1 MSVGLPE
8 PEFIENPENRCP
20 VILLLDTSASMSG
33 EPIKELNQGVKIFKA
48 SVLEDNQASLKVE
61 VAIITFNSEISDVS
75 AKDGFVTISK
85 FNPQKLQA
93 SGGTRMGAAINKALD
108 LLEERK
114 AVYRENDIQY
124 YRPWV
129 FLITDGAPTDFWMDA
144 AKRLKEAEDNNKLL
158 FYSVGVQDADMD
170 TLKEIT
176 PNLERAKKL
185 NGLDFQSMFKW
196 LSASVKQVS
205 RGKIGE
211 KIEPPSTSGWETVIG

>member
-48 SVLEDNQASLKVE
+48 SVEEDNQASLRVE
-61 VAIITFNSEISDVS
+61 VAIITFNSEISDIS

-85 FNPQKLQA
+85 FTPQKLQA

-108 LLEERK
+108 VLEERK
-114 AVYRENDIQY
+114 EVYKENAIQY
-124 YRPWV
+124 YRPWI
-129 FLITDGAPTDFWMDA
+129 FLITDGAPTDFYLDA

-170 TLKEIT
+170 TLREIT

-185 NGLDFQSMFKW
+185 NSLDFQSMFRW
-196 LSASVKQVS
+196 LSDSVKQVS

-211 KIEPPSTSGWETVIG
+211 KIEPPPTSGWEEVIG